1 MRLFTRLLLGAVGIL
16 TLSTAVLLY
25 ASNRWLRE
33 GLNEAFAEELEK
45 QARLV
50 AAALATRPTDL
61 NMAAHRYGAM
71 LGRRVTFIAPD
82 GTVLGD
88 SDFDDASLALL
99 DNHRSRPEIQEALAG
114 RVGVHQRL
122 SASTD
127 RQELKVAVPAWPG
140 TVRVSAPL
148 EQLDA
153 LQARVAR
160 AILLAALA
168 ALAFGVV
175 LTAIA
180 ARAVA
185 RPVRRLAEAAQQ
197 AATGRVPTYPTS
209 STPEVTEVVRS
220 VHSMQEQLTAR
231 IAELHHEREETIAL
245 IESMEQGVLAA
256 SAKGDLLLA
265 NPSAR
270 RLLGFGAGDALPNL
284 RELFHRLEAR
294 EIVDR
299 GLAGEIV
306 AGEEVQYNGH
316 SILMTAHPLPGG
328 GVVLGLIDTTDLK
341 RLEVVRR
348 DFVANVSHELKT
360 PLTSIIGYAETL
372 LGEQATDAERQRFV
386 ETIVD
391 NAYRMQRL
399 VDDLLDL
406 ARLESGGW
414 APNYERVDLRSA
426 TQNAWSHFEKTA
438 RTKSIAFDIE
448 IPAGV
453 TVDTDA
459 QALGQILD
467 NLLDNALRHTLQGGS
482 ISVGVVQSYGELELT
497 VSDTGIGIPATHIPR
512 VFERFYRVDPGRSRG
527 EGGTGL
533 GLAIVKHLVEAQG
546 GRVALE
552 SVVGKGTTV
561 RIHLP
566 ARIPS
571 PTST

>member
-25 ASNRWLRE
+25 ASNHWLRE
-33 GLNEAFAEELEK
+33 SLNDAFAEELEK
-45 QARLV
+45 QARIV
-50 AAALATRPTDL
+50 AAALSTRPTDL

-71 LGRRVTFIAPD
+71 LGRRVTFIDPD

-88 SDFDDASLALL
+88 SDFDNASLALL
-99 DNHRSRPEIQEALAG
+99 DNHRSRPELQLALAG

-122 SASTD
+122 SASTG

-140 TVRVSAPL
+140 AVRISAPL
-148 EQLDA
+148 AQLDA

-168 ALAFGVV
+168 ALGFGVM
-175 LTAIA
+175 LTALA

-197 AATGRVPTYPTS
+197 AATGGIPTYPTS
-209 STPEVTEVVRS
+209 SIPEVTEVVRS

-231 IAELHHEREETIAL
+231 IAELHHERQETVAL
-245 IESMEQGVLAA
+245 IDSMEQGVLAA
-256 SAKGDLLLA
+256 SAKGELLLA

-270 RLLGFGAGDALPNL
+270 HLLGFQVDDPMPNL

-294 EIVDR
+294 EIVER

-306 AGEEVQYNGH
+306 PGEEVQHDGH

-328 GVVLGLIDTTDLK
+328 GAVLGLLDTTDLK
-341 RLEVVRR
+341 RLQVVRR

-372 LGEQATDAERQRFV
+372 LGEEVTDADRQRFV
-386 ETIVD
+386 ETIVG

-414 APNYERVDLRSA
+414 VPSYERVDLKTA
-426 TQNAWSHFEKTA
+426 TQNAWGHFEQAAHT
-438 RTKSIAFDIE
+438 RGIAFGIQ
-448 IPAGV
+448 IAAGV
-453 TVDTDA
+453 TVDADA

-467 NLLDNALRHTLQGGS
+467 NLFDNALRHTPQGGS
-482 ISVGVVQSYGELELT
+482 ISVDAVRNDGELELT
-497 VSDTGIGIPATHIPR
+497 VSDTGIGIPANHIPR
-512 VFERFYRVDPGRSRG
+512 VFERFYRVDPGRSRE

-533 GLAIVKHLVEAQG
+533 GLAIVKHLVEAHG

-566 ARIPS
+566 TARIPS
-571 PTST
+571 PT